1 MFCDPLSRKIYYFS
15 FFRQILQ
22 NLTCAIIRHEK
33 YYAIL
38 TTAFHFV
45 ALYTEISSC
54 NVLLA
59 HLSQTFSMKNISKN
73 SNLVRSY
80 LKSIGRIPLLSHE
93 QEITLGKT
101 VQQYMKLEEVKSDI
115 VESPEDAITLS
126 DWAEKA
132 DLSAEELEQVIAA
145 GKRARAKMVK
155 SNLRLV
161 VSVAKKYTG
170 HSLEMMD
177 LIQEGTIGLHRGVEK
192 FDPSKGYRFST
203 YAYWWIR
210 QAITRSISNNSRV
223 IRLPIHIG
231 DKLRKMR
238 KTQRKLALS
247 LGRPARVSEV
257 ADEMSI
263 SVEKLRELQ
272 EQGRRPLSLDMKIG
286 SEQNTELGAL
296 LEDDGVLPEEYATQ
310 NLLKSDL
317 RKLLANLTDQQQ
329 NVIKLRFGLDTGSK
343 MTLNEVGNQMDISRE
358 RVRQVERSALRKLR
372 QRGSALKEY
381 AMAS

>member
-1 MFCDPLSRKIYYFS
+1 MK
-15 FFRQILQ
+15 
-22 NLTCAIIRHEK
+22 
-33 YYAIL
+33 
-38 TTAFHFV
+38 TT
-45 ALYTEISSC
+45 SPS
-54 NVLLA
+54 
-59 HLSQTFSMKNISKN
+59 

-80 LKSIGRIPLLSHE
+80 LKNIGRFPLLTHE
-93 QEITLGKT
+93 QEITLGKK
-101 VQQYMKLEEVKSDI
+101 VQRYVKLEQAKSDLA
-115 VESPEDAITLS
+115 ELTGDSPTAAV
-126 DWAEKA
+126 WAEETG
-132 DLSAEELEQVIAA
+132 LSAEELKKAVEIGQ
-145 GKRARAKMVK
+145 RARAKMVR

-223 IRLPIHIG
+223 IRLPIHVG

-238 KTQRKLALS
+238 KTQRKLSQS
-247 LGRPARVSEV
+247 LGRPAKVAEV
-257 ADEMSI
+257 ADEMSL

-296 LEDDGVLPEEYATQ
+296 LEDEGILPEEYATQ
-310 NLLKSDL
+310 SLLKRDL
-317 RKLLANLTDQQQ
+317 RQLMLKSLSEQQQ
-329 NVIKLRFGLDTGSK
+329 DVVKMRFGLDTGSK
-343 MTLNEVGNQMDISRE
+343 MTLNEIGECMGISRE
-358 RVRQVERSALRKLR
+358 RVRQVERSALRSLR
-372 QRGSALKEY
+372 KRGAAMKEY
-381 AMAS
+381 AVAG

>member
-1 MFCDPLSRKIYYFS
+1 
-15 FFRQILQ
+15 
-22 NLTCAIIRHEK
+22 
-33 YYAIL
+33 
-38 TTAFHFV
+38 
-45 ALYTEISSC
+45 
-54 NVLLA
+54 
-59 HLSQTFSMKNISKN
+59 MKNTSPS

-80 LKSIGRIPLLSHE
+80 LKNIGRFPLLTHE
-93 QEITLGKT
+93 QEITLGKK
-101 VQQYMKLEEVKSDI
+101 VQRYMALEEIKSDLAESI
-115 VESPEDAITLS
+115 GDSPTPAIWAQQAELSTKELKKAVEVG
-126 DWAEKA
+126 
-132 DLSAEELEQVIAA
+132 QQ
-145 GKRARAKMVK
+145 ARAKMVR

-170 HSLEMMD
+170 NNLDMMD

-238 KTQRKLALS
+238 KTQRQLSQS
-247 LGRPARVSEV
+247 LGRPAKVSEV
-257 ADEMSI
+257 ADEMSL

-272 EQGRRPLSLDMKIG
+272 GQGRSPLSLDMKIG

-296 LEDDGVLPEEYATQ
+296 LEDEGILPEEYAAQ
-310 NLLKSDL
+310 SLMKSDL
-317 RKLLANLTDQQQ
+317 RKLMLSLSEQQR
-329 NVIKLRFGLDTGSK
+329 NVVKMRFGLDTGSK
-343 MTLNEVGNQMDISRE
+343 MTLNEIGNCMGISRE

-372 QRGSALKEY
+372 QRGASLKEY
-381 AMAS
+381 AVAG

>member
-1 MFCDPLSRKIYYFS
+1 MK
-15 FFRQILQ
+15 
-22 NLTCAIIRHEK
+22 
-33 YYAIL
+33 
-38 TTAFHFV
+38 TT
-45 ALYTEISSC
+45 SPS
-54 NVLLA
+54 
-59 HLSQTFSMKNISKN
+59 

-80 LKSIGRIPLLSHE
+80 LKNIGRFPLLTHE

-101 VQQYMKLEEVKSDI
+101 VQRYVKLEEIKSDLA
-115 VESPEDAITLS
+115 ESIGEMPTPAM
-126 DWAEKA
+126 WAEQT
-132 DLSAEELEQVIAA
+132 DLSTEELSKAVEA
-145 GKRARAKMVK
+145 GQRARAKMVR

-231 DKLRKMR
+231 DRLRKMR
-238 KTQRKLALS
+238 KAQRKLSQA

-257 ADEMSI
+257 AEEMSL

-296 LEDDGVLPEEYATQ
+296 LEDEGILPEEYAAQ
-310 NLLKSDL
+310 SLMKSNL
-317 RKLLANLTDQQQ
+317 RKLLLILSEQQRD
-329 NVIKLRFGLDTGSK
+329 VVKMRFGLDTGSK
-343 MTLNEVGNQMDISRE
+343 MTLNEIGNCMGISRE
-358 RVRQVERSALRKLR
+358 RVRQIERSALRKLR
-372 QRGSALKEY
+372 QRGASMKEY
-381 AMAS
+381 TLAS

>member
-1 MFCDPLSRKIYYFS
+1 
-15 FFRQILQ
+15 
-22 NLTCAIIRHEK
+22 
-33 YYAIL
+33 
-38 TTAFHFV
+38 
-45 ALYTEISSC
+45 
-54 NVLLA
+54 
-59 HLSQTFSMKNISKN
+59 MKNISQS

-80 LKSIGRIPLLSHE
+80 LKNIGRIPLLTHE
-93 QEITLGKT
+93 QEITLGKE
-101 VQQYMKLEEVKSDI
+101 VKSYVELEEVRSDLA
-115 VESPEDAITLS
+115 EATGDKPTFA
-126 DWAEKA
+126 DWAESA
-132 DLSAEELEQVIAA
+132 GLSTQELRQAVDA
-145 GKRARAKMVK
+145 GKQARAKMVK

-192 FDPSKGYRFST
+192 FDPGKGYRFST

-238 KTQRKLALS
+238 KTQRQLSQS

-257 ADEMSI
+257 ADEMSL

-286 SEQNTELGAL
+286 SEQNTELGDL
-296 LEDDGVLPEEYATQ
+296 LEDEGVSPEDYANQ
-310 NLLKSDL
+310 SLLKSDL
-317 RKLLANLTDQQQ
+317 RRLLQTLSEQQRK
-329 NVIKLRFGLDTGSK
+329 VITMRFGLNTGSK
-343 MTLNEVGNQMDISRE
+343 MTLNQIGNCMEISRE

-372 QRGSALKEY
+372 QRGAGMKEY
-381 AMAS
+381 AAMS

>member
-1 MFCDPLSRKIYYFS
+1 
-15 FFRQILQ
+15 
-22 NLTCAIIRHEK
+22 
-33 YYAIL
+33 
-38 TTAFHFV
+38 
-45 ALYTEISSC
+45 
-54 NVLLA
+54 
-59 HLSQTFSMKNISKN
+59 MKNISKN

-80 LKSIGRIPLLSHE
+80 LKNIGRIPLLSHE

-101 VQQYMKLEEVKSDI
+101 VQQYMKLEEVKADI
-115 VESPEDAITLS
+115 VESPEDSITLS
-126 DWAEKA
+126 DWAEET
-132 DLSAEELEQVIAA
+132 DLSTEELERAIAA

-247 LGRPARVSEV
+247 LGRPAKVSEV
-257 ADEMSI
+257 ANEMSI

-310 NLLKSDL
+310 SLLKSDL

-381 AMAS
+381 AMAG

>member
-1 MFCDPLSRKIYYFS
+1 
-15 FFRQILQ
+15 
-22 NLTCAIIRHEK
+22 
-33 YYAIL
+33 
-38 TTAFHFV
+38 
-45 ALYTEISSC
+45 
-54 NVLLA
+54 
-59 HLSQTFSMKNISKN
+59 MKNTSQS

-80 LKSIGRIPLLSHE
+80 LKNIGRIPLLTHE
-93 QEITLGKT
+93 QEITLGKK
-101 VQQYMKLEEVKSDI
+101 VRAYVELEEVKSDLT
-115 VESPEDAITLS
+115 EEAGDTPTFAA
-126 DWAEKA
+126 WAENA
-132 DLSAEELEQVIAA
+132 GLSIQELRQAVDA

-192 FDPSKGYRFST
+192 FDPGKGYRFST

-238 KTQRKLALS
+238 KTQRKLSQS

-257 ADEMSI
+257 ADEMSL

-272 EQGRRPLSLDMKIG
+272 EQGRRPLSLDMRVG
-286 SEQNTELGAL
+286 AEQNTELGDL
-296 LEDDGVLPEEYATQ
+296 LEDEGVSPEDYATQ
-310 NLLKSDL
+310 SLLKSDL
-317 RKLLANLTDQQQ
+317 RKLLLTLSEQQRD
-329 NVIKLRFGLDTGSK
+329 VITMRFGLNTGSK
-343 MTLNEVGNQMDISRE
+343 MTLNQIGNRMEISRE

-372 QRGSALKEY
+372 QRGAAMKEY
-381 AMAS
+381 AVVS

>member
-1 MFCDPLSRKIYYFS
+1 
-15 FFRQILQ
+15 
-22 NLTCAIIRHEK
+22 
-33 YYAIL
+33 
-38 TTAFHFV
+38 
-45 ALYTEISSC
+45 
-54 NVLLA
+54 
-59 HLSQTFSMKNISKN
+59 MKNTSPS

-80 LKSIGRIPLLSHE
+80 LKNIGRFPLLTHE
-93 QEITLGKT
+93 QEITLGKE
-101 VQQYMKLEEVKSDI
+101 VQRYVKLEEIRSGLA
-115 VESPEDAITLS
+115 ESAGDLPTHAM
-126 DWAEKA
+126 WAEQA
-132 DLSAEELEQVIAA
+132 DLSIEELDKAVEA
-145 GKRARAKMVK
+145 GQRARAKMVR

-231 DKLRKMR
+231 DRLRKMR
-238 KTQRKLALS
+238 KAQRKLSQL
-247 LGRPARVSEV
+247 LGRPARVAEV
-257 ADEMSI
+257 ASEMSL

-296 LEDDGVLPEEYATQ
+296 LEDEGILPEEYAARSLMKS
-310 NLLKSDL
+310 NLK
-317 RKLLANLTDQQQ
+317 KLMLSLSEQQRD
-329 NVIKLRFGLDTGSK
+329 VVKMRFGLDTGSK
-343 MTLNEVGNQMDISRE
+343 MTLNEISNCMGVSRE

-372 QRGSALKEY
+372 QRGASMKEY
-381 AMAS
+381 AVAI